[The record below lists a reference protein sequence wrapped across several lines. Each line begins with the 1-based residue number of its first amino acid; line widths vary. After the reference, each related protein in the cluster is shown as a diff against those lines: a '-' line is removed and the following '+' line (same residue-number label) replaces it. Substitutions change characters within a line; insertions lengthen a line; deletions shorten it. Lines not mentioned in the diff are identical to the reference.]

1 MSQKTVEK
9 PLRSAKK
16 QDYDL
21 ILSDIHMP
29 EMDGIEFVH
38 ELRQREVDGS
48 RRTTVIAVTADVTN
62 DDVEKTLAEG
72 FDECVAK
79 PVDPDLLAQ
88 VLRTHI
94 GVGKGETS

>member
-1 MSQKTVEK
+1 M
-9 PLRSAKK
+9 LA
-16 QDYDL
+16 
-21 ILSDIHMP
+21 
-29 EMDGIEFVH
+29 
-38 ELRQREVDGS
+38 QRV
-48 RRTTVIAVTADVTN
+48 AVTADVTN